1 MWLYGQVEVS
11 SCLIFSVFPICS
23 GGLSAPPILPFPSQ
37 NDCNR
42 IRGRKNKSRVQTEKK
57 NGRVKIKWWEDAAK
71 NSSTEWSLWS
81 ASVLAHALG
90 ASPVIIWGWKKADVQ
105 FPGLQGE
112 SLVLSHL
119 PSKTLKDGD
128 DHIFYGHIYDLDW
141 KTLLVWVF
149 LTMVCLFLWF
159 FKFFLI
165 NHMKIVL

>member
-71 NSSTEWSLWS
+71 KLFHWVISVVCFCPGSCPGSLSCHHLGMKKGWCPIPRIARRKSGSEPS
-81 ASVLAHALG
+81 AIKDSQGWRWPYILWPYLWLG
-90 ASPVIIWGWKKADVQ
+90 LENTA
-105 FPGLQGE
+105 GLGFFNNG
-112 SLVLSHL
+112 LF
-119 PSKTLKDGD
+119 
-128 DHIFYGHIYDLDW
+128 IF
-141 KTLLVWVF
+141 VVF
-149 LTMVCLFLWF
+149 
-159 FKFFLI
+159 
-165 NHMKIVL
+165 